1 MNLSDLMTPPTPAL
15 LIISLAG
22 LVTPTLGRL
31 TKDRGNKDPTP
42 YITLLVF
49 TFSTLYFTII
59 PLMGI
64 KTEIWGQMKIDLLG
78 YIFGFLFSLSGL
90 LIAIVSL
97 ETLKDNPNSEAFYG
111 LLLLSVVGSIL
122 IAFAND
128 LLFLFIAVSLFS
140 IASYNLVAIKK
151 DAYSSEAAM
160 KYFLI
165 SVLSSALVLYSASI
179 IYGLTGTTNILE
191 IKNILSTN
199 ASNYKD
205 LISIVFIILLAGIGF
220 EMAIVPFHLWM
231 PDVCEGTA
239 PIVATYIMTISKIA
253 GLAAFIRLLIA
264 LSPIFI
270 TSWVPVIAFLSV
282 LTMTIGNI
290 AALMQ
295 RNIMRLLVYSGIAHV
310 GYMLIGLAF
319 APTSIAV
326 FALSSAI
333 LHAVYYVLMKGG
345 AFLAVTNVEKE
356 YKSSIIETYNG
367 LSKTM
372 PLTAFSLSISFLA
385 LGGIPPLNGFWSKVL
400 LFWAAIQYGYAW
412 LAVAGVLNSA
422 FSIAYYAWII
432 KRMYLDKPQNTPTNI
447 KESKLIAS
455 ILIILAI
462 ATLITGI
469 FYDPIF
475 NLISKAVSTIYPI
488 SS

>member
-1 MNLSDLMTPPTPAL
+1 MNLLDLAVPPTPAL
-15 LIISLAG
+15 IIISLSG
-22 LVTPTLGRL
+22 LIVPTIGRL
-31 TKDRGNKDPTP
+31 LKDRGSKDPTP

-49 TFSTLYFTII
+49 IFSTLYFIAI
-59 PLMGI
+59 PLTGI
-64 KTEIWGQMKIDLLG
+64 KTWIWGQMKIDLLG

-90 LIAIVSL
+90 LITTVSL

-111 LLLLSVVGSIL
+111 LLLLSIVGSIL

-151 DAYSSEAAM
+151 DAYASEAAM

-191 IKNILSTN
+191 IKNILYNNTP
-199 ASNYKD
+199 NYKD
-205 LISIVFIILLAGIGF
+205 LLSIVFIILLAGIGF

-231 PDVCEGTA
+231 PDVCEGTS

-253 GLAAFIRLLIA
+253 GLAAFIRLLVA
-264 LSPIFI
+264 LSPVFI
-270 TSWVPVIAFLSV
+270 TSWMPVMAFLSV

-310 GYMLIGLAF
+310 GYLLIGLIF
-319 APTSIAV
+319 APTSIAI
-326 FALSSAI
+326 FALSSVI
-333 LHAVYYVLMKGG
+333 LHAIYYILMKGG
-345 AFLAVTNVEKE
+345 AFLVATSVEKE
-356 YKSSIIETYNG
+356 FKSSSIETYNG

-372 PLTAFSLSISFLA
+372 PLTAFSLSISLLA

-400 LFWAAIQYGYAW
+400 LFWAAIQGGYIW
-412 LAVAGVLNSA
+412 LAIAGVLNSA

-432 KRMYLDKPQNTPTNI
+432 KRMYLDKPQNSLNV

-455 ILIILAI
+455 VLIAI
-462 ATLITGI
+462 SIAILITGI

-475 NLISKAVSTIYPI
+475 NLIEKAISTIYPI

>member
-1 MNLSDLMTPPTPAL
+1 MNLLDLAVPPTPAL
-15 LIISLAG
+15 IIISLSG
-22 LVTPTLGRL
+22 LIVPTIGRL
-31 TKDRGNKDPTP
+31 LKDRGSKDPTP

-49 TFSTLYFTII
+49 IFSTLYFIAI
-59 PLMGI
+59 PLTGI
-64 KTEIWGQMKIDLLG
+64 KTWIWGQMKIDLLG
-78 YIFGFLFSLSGL
+78 YIFGFLFSLSGF
-90 LIAIVSL
+90 LITTVSL

-111 LLLLSVVGSIL
+111 LLLLSIVGSIL

-151 DAYSSEAAM
+151 DAYASEAAM

-191 IKNILSTN
+191 IKNILYNNTP
-199 ASNYKD
+199 NYKD
-205 LISIVFIILLAGIGF
+205 LLSIVFIILLAGIGF

-231 PDVCEGTA
+231 PDVCEGTS

-253 GLAAFIRLLIA
+253 GLAAFIRLLVA
-264 LSPIFI
+264 LSPVFI
-270 TSWVPVIAFLSV
+270 TSWMPVMAFLSV

-310 GYMLIGLAF
+310 GYLLIGLIF
-319 APTSIAV
+319 APTSIAI
-326 FALSSAI
+326 FALASVI
-333 LHAVYYVLMKGG
+333 LHAIYYILMKGG
-345 AFLAVTNVEKE
+345 AFLAATSVEKE
-356 YKSSIIETYNG
+356 FKSSSIETYNG

-372 PLTAFSLSISFLA
+372 PLTAFSLSISLLA

-400 LFWAAIQYGYAW
+400 LFWAAIQGGYIW
-412 LAVAGVLNSA
+412 LAIAGVLNSA

-432 KRMYLDKPQNTPTNI
+432 KRMYLDKPQNSLNV

-455 ILIILAI
+455 VLIAI
-462 ATLITGI
+462 SIAILITGI

-475 NLISKAVSTIYPI
+475 NLIEKAISTIYPI

>member
-1 MNLSDLMTPPTPAL
+1 MNLLDLTIPPTPAL
-15 LIISLAG
+15 IIISLAG

-31 TKDRGNKDPTP
+31 IKDRGGKDPTS
-42 YITLLVF
+42 YITLFVF
-49 TFSTLYFTII
+49 IFSTIYFITI
-59 PLMGI
+59 PLIGI
-64 KTEIWGQMKIDLLG
+64 KPWVWGQMKIDLLG

-90 LIAIVSL
+90 LITIASL

-122 IAFAND
+122 ISFAND
-128 LLFLFIAVSLFS
+128 LLFLFVAVSLFS

-179 IYGLTGTTNILE
+179 IYGLTGTTNILD
-191 IKNILSTN
+191 IKNILYYNNT
-199 ASNYKD
+199 NYKD
-205 LISIVFIILLAGIGF
+205 LLSIVFIILLAGIGF
-220 EMAIVPFHLWM
+220 EIAIVPFHLWM

-270 TSWVPVIAFLSV
+270 TSWMPVMAFLSV

-295 RNIMRLLVYSGIAHV
+295 KNIIRLLVYSGIAHV
-310 GYMLIGLAF
+310 GYLLIGFIF
-319 APTSIAV
+319 APTSIAI
-326 FALSSAI
+326 FALSSTI
-333 LHAVYYVLMKGG
+333 LHAIYYILMKGG
-345 AFLAVTNVEKE
+345 AFLAVTHVEKE
-356 YKSSIIETYNG
+356 YKSSDIEIYNG

-372 PLTAFSLSISFLA
+372 PLTAFSLSISLLA

-400 LFWAAIQYGYAW
+400 LFWAAIQGGYTW

-432 KRMYLDKPQNTPTNI
+432 KRMYLDKPQNTPNI
-447 KESKLIAS
+447 KESKLMASLLIVISIA
-455 ILIILAI
+455 IF
-462 ATLITGI
+462 ITGI

-475 NLISKAVSTIYPI
+475 NLINKAVSTIYPI

>member
-1 MNLSDLMTPPTPAL
+1 MNILDLTIPPTPAL
-15 LIISLAG
+15 FLLSIAG
-22 LVTPTLGRL
+22 LVAPTIGRIM
-31 TKDRGNKDPTP
+31 KNRGNNDPTP
-42 YITLLVF
+42 YIALFVF
-49 TFSTLYFTII
+49 TFSLLYFALI
-59 PLMGI
+59 PLEGI
-64 KTEIWGQMKIDLLG
+64 KTWIWGQMKIDLLG

-90 LIAIVSL
+90 LITTASL

-128 LLFLFIAVSLFS
+128 LLFLFVAVSLFS

-191 IKNILSTN
+191 IKNILSYNNT
-199 ASNYKD
+199 NYKD
-205 LISIVFIILLAGIGF
+205 LLSIVFIILLAGIGF

-239 PIVATYIMTISKIA
+239 PIVATYMMTISKIA

-264 LSPIFI
+264 LSPVFI
-270 TSWVPVIAFLSV
+270 TSWIPVMAFLSV

-310 GYMLIGLAF
+310 GYLLIGLIF
-319 APTSIAV
+319 APTSIAI
-326 FALSSAI
+326 FALSSTI
-333 LHAVYYVLMKGG
+333 LHAIYYILMKGG

-356 YKSSIIETYNG
+356 YKSSNIEIYNG

-372 PLTAFSLSISFLA
+372 PLTAFSLSISLLA
-385 LGGIPPLNGFWSKVL
+385 LGGLPPLNGFWSKVL
-400 LFWAAIQYGYAW
+400 LFWAAIQGGYAW

-432 KRMYLDKPQNTPTNI
+432 KRMYLDKPQSAPNI
-447 KESKLIAS
+447 KESKLMSAV
-455 ILIILAI
+455 LIII
-462 ATLITGI
+462 SISILITGI

>member
-1 MNLSDLMTPPTPAL
+1 MNILDLTVPPTPAL
-15 LIISLAG
+15 FLLSIAG
-22 LVTPTLGRL
+22 LVAPTIGRIM
-31 TKDRGNKDPTP
+31 KNRGNNDPTP
-42 YITLLVF
+42 YIALFVF
-49 TFSTLYFTII
+49 TFSLLYFALI
-59 PLMGI
+59 PLEGI
-64 KTEIWGQMKIDLLG
+64 KTWVWGQMKIDLLG

-90 LIAIVSL
+90 LITTASL
-97 ETLKDNPNSEAFYG
+97 EALKDNPNSEAFYG

-128 LLFLFIAVSLFS
+128 LLFLFVAVSLFS

-191 IKNILSTN
+191 IKNILSYNNT
-199 ASNYKD
+199 NYKD
-205 LISIVFIILLAGIGF
+205 LLSIVFIILLAGIGF

-239 PIVATYIMTISKIA
+239 PIVATYMMTISKIA

-264 LSPIFI
+264 LSPVFI
-270 TSWVPVIAFLSV
+270 TSWIPVMAFLSV

-310 GYMLIGLAF
+310 GYLLIGLIF
-319 APTSIAV
+319 APTSIAI
-326 FALSSAI
+326 FALSSTI
-333 LHAVYYVLMKGG
+333 LHAVYYILMKGG

-356 YKSSIIETYNG
+356 YKSSNIEIYNG

-372 PLTAFSLSISFLA
+372 PLTAFSLSISLLA
-385 LGGIPPLNGFWSKVL
+385 LGGLPPLNGFWSKVL
-400 LFWAAIQYGYAW
+400 LFWAAIQGGYAW

-432 KRMYLDKPQNTPTNI
+432 KRMYLDKPQNIPNI
-447 KESKLIAS
+447 KESKLMSAV
-455 ILIILAI
+455 LIII
-462 ATLITGI
+462 SISILITGI